1 MTEILTVGSSLFP
14 FVLIVLFVLHRLR
27 EVSDVAVMQASALQA
42 RQHSKDKE
50 LEALRRQLLDYQVP
64 GCSFLGLFN
73 LGRSSTPCP
82 LNNAAITETIHQNSP
97 DLVVVSYAHQ

>member
-1 MTEILTVGSSLFP
+1 MILKYYPLGLVVSICSHPYRGVYVIS
-14 FVLIVLFVLHRLR
+14 VFVLHRLR

-64 GCSFLGLFN
+64 GCLFISGIGLN
-73 LGRSSTPCP
+73 LGRVTR
-82 LNNAAITETIHQNSP
+82 LL
-97 DLVVVSYAHQ
+97 LVLSVMEWSKDY